1 MKRDI
6 NEIFKILNN
15 KRENALN
22 DMIYERN
29 RQYPSNKKIL
39 RLQGGIEAYTDVI
52 ALIESSQ
59 ILDEKDN
66 N

>member
-6 NEIFKILNN
+6 NEIYKILNN
-15 KRENALN
+15 KRENAFN
-22 DMIYERN
+22 DMVYEKN

-39 RLQGGIEAYTDVI
+39 RLQGEIEAYTDVI
-52 ALIESSQ
+52 ILIESSQ

-66 N
+66 T

>member
-6 NEIFKILNN
+6 NEIYKILNN
-15 KRENALN
+15 KRENAFN
-22 DMIYERN
+22 DIMYERN

-39 RLQGGIEAYTDVI
+39 RLQGEIEAYTDVI
-52 ALIESSQ
+52 ILIESSQ

-66 N
+66 T